1 MGSWHYL
8 LRAGVYANGLA
19 IGFVLMGFEML
30 GSRYLNPYFGSGI
43 VTWAALI
50 STVLL
55 ALMVGYFLGGWLVD
69 KTPHL
74 RVLSVLVIVA
84 SLYLFAVPGLA
95 DATIAKLIGIA
106 GDGATGVI
114 SASIALI
121 FVPVTLLGTFS
132 PFGVRLLLHTTT
144 HSGRTTGT
152 VYGVSTVG
160 NIIGVMATTFIL
172 IPTIGSREITTLF
185 AAILLAS
192 GVLLFVMDRLSRKYA
207 L

>member
-74 RVLSVLVIVA
+74 RVLSALVIVA

-95 DATIAKLIGIA
+95 DSTIEKLIGMA
-106 GDGATGVI
+106 GDGSTGVI
-114 SASIALI
+114 CASIALI

-160 NIIGVMATTFIL
+160 NIFGVMTTTFIL

-185 AAILLAS
+185 AVILLAS
-192 GVLLFVMDRLSRKYA
+192 GLLLFVMDRMSRKYA

>member
-1 MGSWHYL
+1 VGSWHYL
-8 LRAGVYANGLA
+8 LRAGIYANGLA

-74 RVLSVLVIVA
+74 RVLSALVIVA

>member
-8 LRAGVYANGLA
+8 LRAGIYANGLA

-74 RVLSVLVIVA
+74 RVLSALVIVA

-95 DATIAKLIGIA
+95 DSTIEKLIGIA
-106 GDGATGVI
+106 GDGSTGVI

-192 GVLLFVMDRLSRKYA
+192 GMLLFVMDRLSRKYE

>member
-74 RVLSVLVIVA
+74 RVLSALVIVA
-84 SLYLFAVPGLA
+84 SLYLFVVPGGFDNRKA
-95 DATIAKLIGIA
+95 DRDGGRRLDRRHLCLDRAHFRA
-106 GDGATGVI
+106 GDPA
-114 SASIALI
+114 
-121 FVPVTLLGTFS
+121 
-132 PFGVRLLLHTTT
+132 RH
-144 HSGRTTGT
+144 
-152 VYGVSTVG
+152 
-160 NIIGVMATTFIL
+160 
-172 IPTIGSREITTLF
+172 
-185 AAILLAS
+185 LLA
-192 GVLLFVMDRLSRKYA
+192 LWREAPAAHDDA
-207 L
+207 

>member
-1 MGSWHYL
+1 MSAHFL
-8 LRAGVYANGLA
+8 LRFGIYANGLVL
-19 IGFVLMGFEML
+19 GFVLMGFEML

-55 ALMVGYFLGGWLVD
+55 ALMVGYFLGGFLVD

-74 RVLSVLVIVA
+74 WLLSGLVIVA

-95 DATIAKLIGIA
+95 DATIEKLIAAA
-106 GDGATGVI
+106 GDGPTGVI
-114 SASIALI
+114 CASLALI

-132 PFGVRLLLHTTT
+132 PFGVRLLLHRTT

-160 NIIGVMATTFIL
+160 NIIGTMGTTFFL
-172 IPTIGSREITTLF
+172 IPTIGSREITTVFATIVLICGIVLF
-185 AAILLAS
+185 A
-192 GVLLFVMDRLSRKYA
+192 MDRLSRKYA
-207 L
+207 I

>member
-8 LRAGVYANGLA
+8 LRAGIYANGLA

-95 DATIAKLIGIA
+95 DSTIEKLIGIA
-106 GDGATGVI
+106 GDGSTGVI

-160 NIIGVMATTFIL
+160 NIIGVMATTFVL

-192 GVLLFVMDRLSRKYA
+192 GILLFAMDRLSRKYT

>member
-1 MGSWHYL
+1 VSSHFL
-8 LRAGVYANGLA
+8 LRSGIYLNGLA
-19 IGFVLMGFEML
+19 LGFVLMGFEML

-69 KTPHL
+69 RSPHL
-74 RVLSVLVIVA
+74 WVLASLVIVA

-95 DATIAKLIGIA
+95 DSTIEKLIGA
-106 GDGATGVI
+106 VGDGPAGVI
-114 SASIALI
+114 WSALALI

-132 PFGVRLLLHTTT
+132 PFGVRLLLHRTT

-160 NIIGVMATTFIL
+160 NIIGTMTTTFLL

-185 AAILLAS
+185 AVI
-192 GVLLFVMDRLSRKYA
+192 VLVCGIVLFGLDRLSRKVA
-207 L
+207 I

>member
-1 MGSWHYL
+1 VPWHLL
-8 LRAGVYANGLA
+8 LRIGIYANGLA
-19 IGFVLMGFEML
+19 LGFVLMGFEML

-69 KTPHL
+69 RAPHL
-74 RVLSVLVIVA
+74 RVLAALVIVA

-95 DATIAKLIGIA
+95 DATIEKLISA
-106 GDGATGVI
+106 VGDGPAGVI
-114 SASIALI
+114 CSALALI
-121 FVPVTLLGTFS
+121 LVPVTLLGTFS
-132 PFGVRLLLHTTT
+132 PFGVRLLLHRTT

-160 NIIGVMATTFIL
+160 NIVGTMTTTFLL

-185 AAILLAS
+185 AVIVLAS
-192 GVLLFVMDRLSRKYA
+192 GALLFAMDRLSRKYA

>member
-1 MGSWHYL
+1 MGSWHTL

-55 ALMVGYFLGGWLVD
+55 ALMVGYFLGGWMVD

-74 RVLSVLVIVA
+74 KLLAALVIVA

-95 DATIAKLIGIA
+95 DTTIEKLIGIA
-106 GDGATGVI
+106 GDGSTGVI
-114 SASIALI
+114 CASIALI

-160 NIIGVMATTFIL
+160 NIVGVMVTTFIL

-185 AAILLAS
+185 AVILFGS